1 MKQGNIIVFYWILL
15 KWLISLKQKKLAL
28 YCRSR
33 TMGQWLVCKFQRF
46 YEEMA
51 LGFSVYSVKGFWC
64 PFLRLLCQVTCK
76 KTEMKK
82 CVIRITAIDAWKG
95 SKNTSFYQNIKV
107 SRFKTLFRPFT
118 TIRTL
123 FFRHSNAWNHPFRIF
138 LQLFEWMASSCSKI
152 FLYRLNSCPHLFEI
166 FLVPF
171 NCLQHPFVILPWLK
185 ILWRSC

>member
-1 MKQGNIIVFYWILL
+1 MQISALL
-15 KWLISLKQKKLAL
+15 W
-28 YCRSR
+28 
-33 TMGQWLVCKFQRF
+33 G
-46 YEEMA
+46 EMD

-76 KTEMKK
+76 KAKMKK

-152 FLYRLNSCPHLFEI
+152 FLYRLNSCHHLFEI
-166 FLVPF
+166 FPLPLK
-171 NCLQHPFVILPWLK
+171 CLQHPFVILPWPFRWN
-185 ILWRSC
+185 IHFSSVC